1 MSYTQVG
8 YTVTCTIDA
17 PSLEQLVTELFD
29 YCTNHEG
36 EVPEALQDCEDFD
49 DFASVAGGY
58 IELHGSTLTITLDTE
73 GDHNYNNEVFDFL
86 TTHYA
91 HIMTSNFMK
100 VTWSSYDSRCGL
112 SGDTTYYDRE
122 SNAIDIESLLNNV

>member
-1 MSYTQVG
+1 MSYTQHG
-8 YTVTCTIDA
+8 SIATCTINT

-29 YCTNHEG
+29 YCTNHE
-36 EVPEALQDCEDFD
+36 EEIPEALQDCEDFD
-49 DFASVAGGY
+49 DFASVAGSY
-58 IELHGSTLTITLDTE
+58 IELHGSILTLTLDTE
-73 GDHNYNNEVFDFL
+73 EDYNSNSEVFDFL

-100 VTWSSYDSRCGL
+100 VTSSSYDSRCGL
-112 SGDTTYYDRE
+112 SGDTTYYDKE

>member
-1 MSYTQVG
+1 MSYTQHG
-8 YTVTCTIDA
+8 CIATCTINT

-29 YCTNHEG
+29 YCTNHE
-36 EVPEALQDCEDFD
+36 EEIPEALQDCEDFD
-49 DFASVAGGY
+49 DFASVAGSY
-58 IELHGSTLTITLDTE
+58 IELHGSILTLTFDTE
-73 GDHNYNNEVFDFL
+73 GDHNYNSEVFDFL

-100 VTWSSYDSRCGL
+100 VTWSSCDSRSGL
-112 SGDTTYYDRE
+112 SGDTTYYDKE